1 MDFIIG
7 SAGFAKE
14 VFWLLNELGV
24 APQNSYQVKY
34 FVAKDN
40 VDEAIDE
47 CAVIDED
54 HFSRLLQ
61 EEPSNNAFI
70 SIGSPAIKKSIYD
83 RFKESENL
91 KFPNIIH
98 PSVIY
103 DHRKDK
109 LKMGEGNIICAG
121 NILTTAIT
129 LGSYVHLNLGCT
141 LGHDSIIGDFVT
153 VSPGC
158 HISGNV
164 KIGERVFI
172 GTGAVILEKV
182 SICDDVIIGA
192 GAVVAKSIT
201 ESGTYVGVP
210 VKKIK

>member
-14 VFWLLNELGV
+14 VFWLLNELGSL
-24 APQNSYQVKY
+24 PQNTYQVKY
-34 FVAKDN
+34 FVGKDN
-40 VDEAIDE
+40 AGEAIDE
-47 CAVIDED
+47 CEVIDED
-54 HFSRLLQ
+54 HFTRLMQ
-61 EEPSNNAFI
+61 EESVNNAFI
-70 SIGSPAIKKSIYD
+70 SIGSPAIKSIIYN
-83 RFKESENL
+83 RFKEIKNL
-91 KFPNIIH
+91 KFPTIIH
-98 PSVIY
+98 PTVIY

-109 LKMGEGNIICAG
+109 LMMGEGNIICAG

-129 LGSYVHLNLGCT
+129 LGRFVHLNLGCT
-141 LGHDSIIGDFVT
+141 VGHDSSIGDFVT

-164 KIGERVFI
+164 KIGDRVFI

-192 GAVVAKSIT
+192 GAVVARSIT
-201 ESGTYVGVP
+201 EPGTYVGVP